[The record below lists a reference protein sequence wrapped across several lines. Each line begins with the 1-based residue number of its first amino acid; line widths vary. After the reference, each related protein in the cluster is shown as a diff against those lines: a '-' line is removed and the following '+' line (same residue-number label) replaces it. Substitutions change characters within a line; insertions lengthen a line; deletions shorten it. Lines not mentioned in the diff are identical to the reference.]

1 MVHIRDFVDRLGLRV
16 LVEGDG
22 LDRPVRW
29 VHVSELDD
37 PTPFLRGGEFL
48 LVTGT
53 NLALDRCVEYVRRLR
68 ATGIAALGLGVEP
81 VYDATPAELVDACRE
96 FGLTLL
102 ELPAD
107 VPFMSVSR
115 LLYDELVAEETLSLK
130 RMSDSHRLLIR
141 AATGPDPIR
150 AVIGEVAAALDAW
163 VMLVDHNTNRRWDTR
178 NRPPPGDVAGALRTV
193 GASTR
198 PTSFGLV
205 SPRGH
210 VEVQWVAGP
219 APTGYAIA
227 VGKATVFTP
236 MDRAIVG
243 IATSALPLLFG
254 DPQRWPVGDLGAAT
268 VAAALWPDSA
278 DDRFGG
284 LFGGRGDAGWLVVVG
299 GYGTVDGLPAE
310 DRFRALSDL
319 LETPLVDVSGQ
330 EFVAIVATPED
341 TDRLR
346 ILLDGM
352 ATSAGVGGPVPWDR
366 LDTAHAGARGARAA
380 ALARRRTVVEG
391 TAGGRL
397 SSALSP
403 DAARAFARSV
413 LAPLTAEKSRAG
425 DLLVTLRTWLANH
438 GGWDRTAAV
447 LGVHRNTVRH
457 RIGQVERLLGLDLAD
472 PDVRMELWFA
482 LRWSDPDE

>member
-1 MVHIRDFVDRLGLRV
+1 MVQIGDFVDRLGLRV

-37 PTPFLRGGEFL
+37 PTPFLSGGEFL
-48 LVTGT
+48 LMTGT
-53 NLALDRCVEYVRRLR
+53 NLALDQCTDYVRRLR
-68 ATGIAALGLGVEP
+68 DTGVAALGLGLRP
-81 VYDATPAELVDACRE
+81 VFDATPVELVDACRE
-96 FGLTLL
+96 LGQTLL

-115 LLYDELVAEETLSLK
+115 LLYEELVAEETRALK

-150 AVIGEVAAALDAW
+150 AVIGEVATALDAW
-163 VMLVDHNTNRRWDTR
+163 VTLVDHNTHRRWDTTD
-178 NRPPPGDVAGALRTV
+178 RPPADDVARALRTV
-193 GASTR
+193 GASGR

-205 SPRGH
+205 SPQGH

-227 VGKATVFTP
+227 VGKPTTFSP

-254 DPQRWPVGDLGAAT
+254 DPQRWPVGDLGAAALSLALRADT
-268 VAAALWPDSA
+268 AGERFGRLFGVAA
-278 DDRFGG
+278 GT
-284 LFGGRGDAGWLVVVG
+284 GWLVVVG
-299 GYGTVDGLPAE
+299 GYGNVDGRARE

-319 LETPLVDVSGQ
+319 LATPLVDVSGE
-330 EFVAIVATPED
+330 EFVAVLAAPED
-341 TDRLR
+341 TERLR
-346 ILLDGM
+346 DLLDGM
-352 ATSAGVGGPVPWDR
+352 ATVAGIGGPVPWDR
-366 LDTAHAGARGARAA
+366 LVDAHTEARRARATA
-380 ALARRRTVVEG
+380 VARRSTVVASS
-391 TAGGRL
+391 AGGRL
-397 SSALSP
+397 AAALSP
-403 DAARAFARSV
+403 DSARAFADSV
-413 LAPLTAEKSRAG
+413 LAPLSTHPE
-425 DLLVTLRTWLANH
+425 LLVTLRAWLANH

-457 RIGQVERLLGLDLAD
+457 RLGLVERLLGQDLAD

-482 LRWSDPDE
+482 LRWADPDE